1 MAKEQY
7 RFVMS
12 QNPGRIIPKEGYI
25 LEFDSYQEA
34 LKYERDI
41 NSLLRTMGLNKT
53 ITLLD
58 YPTEAERRLYNKAKE
73 PSD

>member
-1 MAKEQY
+1 MAKKQY

-12 QNPGRIIPKEGYI
+12 PCTNRIIPKEGYI
-25 LEFDSYQEA
+25 LEFDSYEEA

-41 NSLLRTMGLNKT
+41 NSFIRTMGLNSN

-58 YPTEAERRLYNKAKE
+58 REYPT
-73 PSD
+73 DGF

>member
-1 MAKEQY
+1 MAKKQY

-12 QNPGRIIPKEGYI
+12 PCTNRIIPKEGYI

-41 NSLLRTMGLNKT
+41 NSLLRTMGAKNV

-58 YPTEAERRLYNKAKE
+58 RKYPTE
-73 PSD
+73 P

>member
-1 MAKEQY
+1 MAKKQY

-41 NSLLRTMGLNKT
+41 NSLLRTMGLNNVV
-53 ITLLD
+53 TLLD
-58 YPTEAERRLYNKAKE
+58 HEYPTEPEITFERL
-73 PSD
+73 

>member
-1 MAKEQY
+1 MAKKQY

-12 QNPGRIIPKEGYI
+12 QNSGRIIPKEGYI
-25 LEFDSYQEA
+25 LEFNSYQEA

-41 NSLLRTMGLNKT
+41 NSLLRTMGLNNV

-58 YPTEAERRLYNKAKE
+58 REHPTE
-73 PSD
+73 P

>member
-1 MAKEQY
+1 MAKKQY

-12 QNPGRIIPKEGYI
+12 PNSGRIIPKEGYI

-41 NSLLRTMGLNKT
+41 NSLLRMMRSDQT

-58 YPTEAERRLYNKAKE
+58 REHPTE
-73 PSD
+73 P